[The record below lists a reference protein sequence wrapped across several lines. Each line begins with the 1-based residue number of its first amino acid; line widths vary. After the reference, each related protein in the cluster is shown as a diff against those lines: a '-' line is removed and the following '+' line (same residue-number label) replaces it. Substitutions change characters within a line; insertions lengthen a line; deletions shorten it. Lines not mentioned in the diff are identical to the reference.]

1 MFLFLIENPKPTTP
15 PPLVQDLVRDLE
27 EHMAIVDESEKPP
40 VETCAADCPSESCNK
55 DQRTSVPSPQV
66 EPKEKSSVSYF
77 IKVS

>member
-1 MFLFLIENPKPTTP
+1 
-15 PPLVQDLVRDLE
+15 
-27 EHMAIVDESEKPP
+27 MAIVDESEKPP